1 MPSVPATCSI
11 PMVLHELTVL
21 IVFVLCE
28 EYKLWVVERVGGW
41 TTDAL
46 YTRKYEGKSLNN
58 RNFIITF
65 LQEYLQKLF
74 VSYFST

>member
-1 MPSVPATCSI
+1 MTFFLLVYFL
-11 PMVLHELTVL
+11 VLS
-21 IVFVLCE
+21 
-28 EYKLWVVERVGGW
+28 
-41 TTDAL
+41 
-46 YTRKYEGKSLNN
+46 YEGKSLNN